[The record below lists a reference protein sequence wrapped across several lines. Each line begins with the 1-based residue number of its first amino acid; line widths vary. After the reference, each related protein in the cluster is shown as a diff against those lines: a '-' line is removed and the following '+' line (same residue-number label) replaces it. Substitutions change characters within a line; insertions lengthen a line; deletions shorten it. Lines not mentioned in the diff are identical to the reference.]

1 MSHGCRWHKLTIA
14 AIVAVLGLA
23 ATSAKA
29 QNGEMAPNTGNISL
43 SAGVD
48 FTSEYFFRGIYQGPT
63 QDTGVIVQPYLD
75 VAIDVAEVDRYGIGA
90 VSVYFGTW
98 NSLATETE
106 DGSDTGGAD
115 DVWYEA
121 DWYVGTAIDLP
132 ANLTLDLS
140 YTVLYNPAGGD
151 IFAEEIGVGLAYD
164 DSEMW
169 GQMFGREFGGLQ
181 PYVHLAFETNGASDG
196 FEGRGIYLELGVEPS
211 FTIVESETAPVD
223 LAIPVTAGFSPDGRY
238 YEADTDGDG
247 LVDEDDE
254 FGFVDVGLVASMPLT
269 FVPADYGSWS
279 ASAGVHFLFLGDG
292 AEALDETQEDF
303 HVLGTFGIAMEY

>member
-29 QNGEMAPNTGNISL
+29 QNGEMDPNTGNISL

-48 FTSEYFFRGIYQGPT
+48 FTNEYFFRGIYQGPT
-63 QDTGVIVQPYLD
+63 QDTGIVVQPYLD
-75 VAIDVAEVDRYGIGA
+75 VSIGVTEM

-98 NSLATETE
+98 NSLATDTD
-106 DGSDTGGAD
+106 DGMGGD

-140 YTVLYNPAGGD
+140 YTVLYGPAGGD

-169 GQMFGREFGGLQ
+169 GEMFGQEFGGLQ
-181 PYVHLAFETNGASDG
+181 PYIHLAFETDGASDG
-196 FEGRGIYLELGVEPS
+196 VEGEGIYLELGIEPS
-211 FTIVESETAPVD
+211 FTIVQSETAPVD
-223 LAIPVTAGFSPDGRY
+223 LSIPVTAGFGLDEY
-238 YEADTDGDG
+238 YQSDLDGDG
-247 LVDEDDE
+247 QFDDEE
-254 FGFVDVGLVASMPLT
+254 FGFVDVGVVASMPLT

-292 AEALDETQEDF
+292 GEALDETQEDF
-303 HVLGTFGIAMEY
+303 HLLGTFGIAMEY